1 MPDEILEIDL
11 AKILGTLKESSV
23 QQLVLYIPNRDKN
36 GKEIKHLQDW
46 IREAQKILTIIGEG
60 ATTMPFADGAW
71 LKEKTVE
78 NIGEL
83 KDKDMLWEKTTIIY
97 TYISADRLEENLKS
111 LREFLHRFGRE
122 TNQGEV
128 VFEFDGKFYR
138 IQKYDSK

>member
-1 MPDEILEIDL
+1 MPDEIAEIDL

-23 QQLVLYIPNRDKN
+23 QQLVLYIPNKDKG
-36 GKEIKHLQDW
+36 GKEIKHFQDW
-46 IREAQKILTIIGEG
+46 IKDAQKILTIIGEG
-60 ATTMPFADGAW
+60 ATTMPPADGTW
-71 LKEKTVE
+71 LKEKIVKK
-78 NIGEL
+78 IDKL
-83 KDKDMLWEKTTIIY
+83 KDEDMLWEKTIIIY